1 MADFA
6 SRKNSLSISTD
17 FNNGMPGGDG
27 KGESTAPASA
37 DVSFFD
43 KAAMLLA
50 NKLLKYDDA
59 PSGNP
64 TWGSVIKREKFQ
76 DMDLLESGNAR
87 EYMSEESL
95 SPTNAKTWTYS
106 TVHRINKTQYKMFWN
121 NDQFLLSA
129 KQHNGIFYISQYE
142 HFGESAAPDG
152 TSSMPTSHYC
162 AVLKKTTNNSFK
174 LYNCGCEG
182 CDQGFSKYTCSN
194 DHETSSFG
202 FTEESGEGADR
213 QLLADI
219 SHYTKLV
226 SGISSEMRCLNV
238 VIPAVMEDNRSRVI
252 WCPRMCRGDTPT
264 GGTPRTSIKTELVTS
279 PSPHSKKTKFTFETP
294 VSDRVK
300 LVSKLPSW
308 CSEVN
313 SLIMKFHGGRIREAS
328 AKNFMLVMD
337 DDDDKPVF
345 QFGKF
350 SKSKFSLD
358 FRYPLAPVQ
367 AFAIGL
373 SSCSWSAK
381 SKLNN

>member
-1 MADFA
+1 MAA
-6 SRKNSLSISTD
+6 ARNSLSITTD
-17 FNNGMPGGDG
+17 LNNDAVP
-27 KGESTAPASA
+27 A

-43 KAAMLLA
+43 KAAMLIA
-50 NKLLKYDDA
+50 TKLIKDDDDGA
-59 PSGNP
+59 KATSPS
-64 TWGSVIKREKFQ
+64 WGTAIKRDKFQ

-87 EYMSEESL
+87 EYISEESL
-95 SPTNAKTWTYS
+95 SPTSAKAWTYS

-142 HFGESAAPDG
+142 HFGDSDME
-152 TSSMPTSHYC
+152 TPTSHYC
-162 AVLKKTTNNSFK
+162 AVLKHTTDNSFK

-182 CDQGFSKYTCSN
+182 CDIGFGKYTCSN
-194 DHETSSFG
+194 DHESSGFG
-202 FTEESGEGADR
+202 FNEETGEGADR
-213 QLLADI
+213 QLLADV
-219 SHYTKLV
+219 SHFTKVV

-238 VIPAVMEDNRSRVI
+238 VIPAVMEDARSRVI
-252 WCPRMCRGDTPT
+252 WCPRMCRSDTPL
-264 GGTPRTSIKTELVTS
+264 GGTPRTSAKKELVTS
-279 PSPHSKKTKFTFETP
+279 PSPHGKKTVFTFDAP
-294 VSDRVK
+294 VSDRIK

-328 AKNFMLVMD
+328 AKNFMLVLD

-345 QFGKF
+345 QFGKY

-358 FRYPLAPVQ
+358 FRFPLAPIQ

-373 SSCSWSAK
+373 TSCSWSAK

>member
-1 MADFA
+1 MSDYAA
-6 SRKNSLSISTD
+6 RNSLSITTD
-17 FNNGMPGGDG
+17 FNNHSGGDG
-27 KGESTAPASA
+27 KDAAAAASAA

-43 KAAMLLA
+43 KAAMMIA
-50 NKLLKYDDA
+50 TKFAKEDEA
-59 PSGNP
+59 PQKS
-64 TWGSVIKREKFQ
+64 WGTMIKREKFQ

-95 SPTNAKTWTYS
+95 SPTSAKAWTYS

-129 KQHNGIFYISQYE
+129 KQHNGMFYISQYE
-142 HFGESAAPDG
+142 HFGDAATDSG
-152 TSSMPTSHYC
+152 GVSSVPTSHYC
-162 AVLKKTTNNSFK
+162 AVLKKTTDNSFK

-194 DHETSSFG
+194 DHDGSTFG
-202 FTEESGEGADR
+202 FAEESREGADR

-219 SHYTKLV
+219 SHFTKVV
-226 SGISSEMRCLNV
+226 SGISSEMRCLSV

-252 WCPRMCRGDTPT
+252 WCPRMCRSDTPS
-264 GGTPRTSIKTELVTS
+264 GGTPRTAAKTELVTS
-279 PSPHSKKTKFTFETP
+279 PSPHGKKTKFTFDTP

-328 AKNFMLVMD
+328 AKNFMLVLD
-337 DDDDKPVF
+337 DDDDKAVF

-358 FRYPLAPVQ
+358 FRYPLAPIQ

>member
-1 MADFA
+1 MTDFA
-6 SRKNSLSISTD
+6 SRNSLSISTD
-17 FNNGMPGGDG
+17 FNNGGGSG
-27 KGESTAPASA
+27 GGEAKDTTASA

-43 KAAMLLA
+43 KAAMMIA
-50 NKLLKYDDA
+50 TKFAKDGDDA
-59 PSGNP
+59 PHANP
-64 TWGSVIKREKFQ
+64 TWGSVIKRDKFQ

-87 EYMSEESL
+87 EYITEDSL
-95 SPTNAKTWTYS
+95 SPTSAKSWTYS

-129 KQHNGIFYISQYE
+129 KQHNGMFYISQYE
-142 HFGESAAPDG
+142 HFGESSAD
-152 TSSMPTSHYC
+152 SSSAVPTSHYC
-162 AVLKKTTNNSFK
+162 AVLKRTTDNSFK

-194 DHETSSFG
+194 DHETSSNFG
-202 FTEESGEGADR
+202 FTEEAGEGADR

-219 SHYTKLV
+219 SHFTKVV
-226 SGISSEMRCLNV
+226 SGISSEMRCLSV
-238 VIPAVMEDNRSRVI
+238 VIPAVMEDSRSRVI
-252 WCPRMCRGDTPT
+252 WCPRMCRSDTPS
-264 GGTPRTSIKTELVTS
+264 GGTPRTSAKTELVTS
-279 PSPHSKKTKFTFETP
+279 PSPHGKKTKFTFETP

-328 AKNFMLVMD
+328 AKNFMLVLD
-337 DDDDKPVF
+337 DDDDKAVF

-358 FRYPLAPVQ
+358 FRYPLAPIQ